1 MCLSVRERK
10 ADADWGGR
18 ARRVARHERESRS
31 GRAAQRAEPASTS
44 PTTSSFQHERGTWTP
59 IRVSRF
65 TSVLFCSLTSHLR
78 ARVWVP
84 KPTGKTPGTPAPQA
98 PRGRRLAA
106 DVGRAH
112 REERQLVLGSERAAR
127 AGVRPRLRTS
137 RPFSGE
143 AGGAGRPRKAEP
155 FVLYSLKLRVNRP
168 VSPAARCPNDSPPR
182 PSREAGAASS
192 EASGQS
198 SYDHAERRIPCVPR
212 RVLRSSRSKREWS
225 SKTLFKSSR
234 AARPCAVSRRGQ
246 TSGSLHPSGVNAFC
260 RCEGTALPG
269 GLLPSRPE
277 SQVALI
283 TVHSTNRSKM
293 FHCKIFVSV

>member
-18 ARRVARHERESRS
+18 ARRVARRERV
-31 GRAAQRAEPASTS
+31 AQRPSGAAGGTGVHVSNHLVLSARTGHVDPDPRFQIYFRSLLFIS
-44 PTTSSFQHERGTWTP
+44 VSFTCPCVGPE
-59 IRVSRF
+59 
-65 TSVLFCSLTSHLR
+65 
-78 ARVWVP
+78 A
-84 KPTGKTPGTPAPQA
+84 KGKTPGTPAPQA

-137 RPFSGE
+137 HPFSGE

-198 SYDHAERRIPCVPR
+198 SYDHAEPRIPCVPR
-212 RVLRSSRSKREWS
+212 RVLRSSRSKRERS
-225 SKTLFKSSR
+225 SKLLFKSS
-234 AARPCAVSRRGQ
+234 
-246 TSGSLHPSGVNAFC
+246 
-260 RCEGTALPG
+260 
-269 GLLPSRPE
+269 
-277 SQVALI
+277 
-283 TVHSTNRSKM
+283 
-293 FHCKIFVSV
+293 

>member
-1 MCLSVRERK
+1 MQTGE
-10 ADADWGGR
+10 GGPAGSR
-18 ARRVARHERESRS
+18 DVRESRAAAERRG
-31 GRAAQRAEPASTS
+31 GRNRRPRLQPPRPFSTNGA
-44 PTTSSFQHERGTWTP
+44 RGP
-59 IRVSRF
+59 RSAFPDLLPVRF
-65 TSVLFCSLTSHLR
+65 CALASHLR

-155 FVLYSLKLRVNRP
+155 FVLYSLKLRVNHP

-225 SKTLFKSSR
+225 SKLLFKSSR
-234 AARPCAVSRRGQ
+234 AARPCAVGRRGQ
-246 TSGSLHPSGVNAFC
+246 TSGHFI
-260 RCEGTALPG
+260 
-269 GLLPSRPE
+269 LLE
-277 SQVALI
+277 
-283 TVHSTNRSKM
+283 
-293 FHCKIFVSV
+293 